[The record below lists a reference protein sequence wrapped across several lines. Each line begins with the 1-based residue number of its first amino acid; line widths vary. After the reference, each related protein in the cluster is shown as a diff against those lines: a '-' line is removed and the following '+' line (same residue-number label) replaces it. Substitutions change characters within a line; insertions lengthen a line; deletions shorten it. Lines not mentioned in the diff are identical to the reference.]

1 MRKGLLAFLAA
12 AALAASTSLTDAKTL
27 RVSAPAPINDID
39 PHGSNS
45 VVRDTIMAGRQIYD
59 PLLEFKDGEP
69 VGRLATEWQQVDDKT
84 WRFTL
89 RDGVAFH
96 DGTSLDAADVKAS
109 IERLAK
115 AKGGLAR
122 LWTQLDSVET
132 PDAKTVI
139 VKLKESVGPF
149 LRNVALLQIAPSEA
163 IAAANGEYGAAV
175 RLPGTGAFSIES
187 FEPGQALTLK
197 ANPNYWGGAP
207 KIDGISFK
215 TIPEL
220 TGRVTALLN
229 DEIDVT
235 WGVPDD
241 QIPSLQSNSDVT
253 VSIVPSVLY
262 YYNWFNS
269 SRGPFKDARVRQAMW
284 HAVDVKQ
291 VVGDLLPLTGS
302 IGKAPIAETVFG
314 YAPQEPYSYDPEL
327 AKKLLAE
334 AGYPQGFSAELKYSQ
349 NFGASVDQMALAF
362 VSYWDKIGVKVTPL
376 QQEHAV
382 WTAALRDLDWDMV
395 LATNPSYTED
405 ADYTIGR
412 LYLGE
417 NKENGYANPELDK
430 LLLAARRDS
439 DQVKRKELYAKAIKI
454 IWDDAVGIF
463 PSEAKA
469 VYAHRANVTGIQLA
483 PTMAPRFRDAEIK

>member
-1 MRKGLLAFLAA
+1 MRKGLLALLAA
-12 AALAASTSLTDAKTL
+12 AALAATASASDAKTL

-59 PLLEFKDGEP
+59 SLIEFKDGEP
-69 VGRLATEWQQVDDKT
+69 QGRLATQWQQIDAKT

-89 RDGVAFH
+89 RDGVTFH
-96 DGTSLDAADVKAS
+96 DGTTLDSADVKAS
-109 IERLAK
+109 LERLAK

-122 LWTQLDSVET
+122 LWTQLDTVET
-132 PDAKTVI
+132 PDAQTVI

-163 IAAANGEYGAAV
+163 IAATKGEYGASV
-175 RLPGTGAFSIES
+175 RLPGSGAFVIES
-187 FEPGQALTLK
+187 FEPGQSLTLK

-207 KIDGISFK
+207 KIDGIRFQ

-241 QIPSLQSNSDVT
+241 QIPALQSNSDVT
-253 VSIVPSVLY
+253 VNIVPSVVY
-262 YYNWFNS
+262 YYNWFNG
-269 SRGPFKDARVRQAMW
+269 SRGPFKDARVRRALW

-291 VVGDLLPLTGS
+291 VVADLLPLTGS
-302 IGKAPIAETVFG
+302 LGKAPIAETVFG
-314 YAPQEPYSYDPEL
+314 YAPQQPYSYDPEL

-334 AGYPQGFSAELKYSQ
+334 AGYPQGFTAELKYSQ

-362 VSYWDKIGVKVTPL
+362 VSYWDKIGVKVTPM

-382 WTAALRDLDWDMV
+382 WTAALRDLNWDMV

-412 LYLGE
+412 LYLSE
-417 NKENGYANPELDK
+417 NNENGYANPELDK
-430 LLLAARRDS
+430 ILLEARRES
-439 DQVKRKELYAKAIKI
+439 DQSKRKELYAKAIQI
-454 IWDDAVGIF
+454 IWNDAVGIF

-469 VYAHRANVTGIQLA
+469 VYVYRSTVSGIQLA
-483 PTMAPRFRDAEIK
+483 PTMAPRFRDVEIK